1 MLSIMSVKSREKI
14 ALFVFLALIVLSLCG
29 LGWYLVAGH
38 SWNVAASNLD
48 DTFGSMDGYTAIVY
62 PGTAVEPVAG
72 KGAGDAAAE
81 DDAVGDA
88 ADGKESA
95 EGAAARKEADAG
107 SPDAPGSS
115 GGKDATGTA
124 GTASAPGTDAGES
137 LLGSKK
143 KTLSAQEAKE
153 GYEEKGATVF
163 SLDTVDL
170 DAYREGVILKKGG
183 HRFGVFGIAEPTS
196 TIVLEKQ
203 IAYFKRHKVDFIVLV
218 TPDKEYAEDVS
229 GIDIVVSTQDEDLFV
244 MGETIDGTFYV
255 DAPAVGSVGA
265 ILISPS
271 NVVSAKVLQAS

>member
-62 PGTAVEPVAG
+62 PGTAVEPAAG
-72 KGAGDAAAE
+72 KDADAAVPKDGA
-81 DDAVGDA
+81 AGDA
-88 ADGKESA
+88 ADGKDGSDAAGNAPVPEA
-95 EGAAARKEADAG
+95 EGEG
-107 SPDAPGSS
+107 
-115 GGKDATGTA
+115 
-124 GTASAPGTDAGES
+124 S
-137 LLGSKK
+137 LLGPKK

>member
-1 MLSIMSVKSREKI
+1 MP
-14 ALFVFLALIVLSLCG
+14 
-29 LGWYLVAGH
+29 
-38 SWNVAASNLD
+38 AA
-48 DTFGSMDGYTAIVY
+48 FG
-62 PGTAVEPVAG
+62 
-72 KGAGDAAAE
+72 
-81 DDAVGDA
+81 A
-88 ADGKESA
+88 ADGKDGSDEAGNAPGPEA
-95 EGAAARKEADAG
+95 EGEG
-107 SPDAPGSS
+107 
-115 GGKDATGTA
+115 
-124 GTASAPGTDAGES
+124 S
-137 LLGSKK
+137 LLGPKK